1 MACRTF
7 GLLLPKAQG
16 GEVRRKATGAGQSVF
31 YTSIFIHPQEFAE
44 PSTPEGWSPSRLRHR
59 LLPRPRLCCWQ
70 SHAVTSHPLPQ
81 EPPPVGSGWP
91 GEGRPRGAP
100 SVQGTECQA
109 WAGGQLLPNHTGQ
122 RPVLLP
128 ILRRLKCNDDPVPPL
143 PRAAS
148 PVTRRS
154 LGRADGEGLG
164 AKLERPAVSSPNT
177 LGDQTHV
184 MVKGLVPRLTA
195 SASDRAGGP
204 PTPPCTCSRTGARWL
219 VCTVNSVSWKNSPPA
234 QMFFGKEG
242 KKGFLSSPFL

>member
-1 MACRTF
+1 M
-7 GLLLPKAQG
+7 
-16 GEVRRKATGAGQSVF
+16 
-31 YTSIFIHPQEFAE
+31 
-44 PSTPEGWSPSRLRHR
+44 
-59 LLPRPRLCCWQ
+59 
-70 SHAVTSHPLPQ
+70 
-81 EPPPVGSGWP
+81 GSGWP

-184 MVKGLVPRLTA
+184 MVKGLVPRLTGA
-195 SASDRAGGP
+195 GRGRRPAHTTLHLLQDGGP
-204 PTPPCTCSRTGARWL
+204 VVGLHRQLSIVEELTTCTDVFWKGGKKRFSLFPLVIIDETPSLCHCLPSEPRLEESSVPCTGLHWL
-219 VCTVNSVSWKNSPPA
+219 LNLPVFLTVLYMLHLDLLTAKKAFFLRKTNSTNHEAAYKLHVPP
-234 QMFFGKEG
+234 E
-242 KKGFLSSPFL
+242 L